1 MLPAWRRID
10 ETYTPFLGSGP
21 WPARK
26 ARVTC
31 IRKAGVTRI
40 LRMTGKYRSCQM
52 VVVRRESCT
61 IYWAQG
67 TDKDEDGGRK
77 LEAITALAEY
87 G

>member
-1 MLPAWRRID
+1 
-10 ETYTPFLGSGP
+10 
-21 WPARK
+21 
-26 ARVTC
+26 
-31 IRKAGVTRI
+31 
-40 LRMTGKYRSCQM
+40 M